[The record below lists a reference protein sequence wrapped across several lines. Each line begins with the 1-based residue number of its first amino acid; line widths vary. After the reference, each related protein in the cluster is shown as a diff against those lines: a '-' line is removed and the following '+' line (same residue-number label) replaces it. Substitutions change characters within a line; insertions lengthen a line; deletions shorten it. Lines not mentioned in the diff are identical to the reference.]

1 MNYKKHGI
9 SFLIADFFRSSKTQI
24 FFSCL
29 LYVFGLILAVV
40 LYNSP
45 EADKVVDTGRIIG
58 KTILIILP
66 CYIVAMFSTFFKYV
80 VLLFFAG
87 FLYLGFM
94 SGRIVKDLYAVVAF
108 SGIVQFVVVYI
119 PMFLVTILL
128 LNVLINQLSPYVS
141 FSANCV
147 KSTNS
152 KESFLTI
159 IKCVLIV
166 FTINIVIFTLWFL
179 IFAKIFRLVAF

>member
-1 MNYKKHGI
+1 MLYRRDV
-9 SFLIADFFRSSKTQI
+9 FDFFQI
-24 FFSCL
+24 RR
-29 LYVFGLILAVV
+29 AVV
-40 LYNSP
+40 F
-45 EADKVVDTGRIIG
+45 
-58 KTILIILP
+58 
-66 CYIVAMFSTFFKYV
+66 C
-80 VLLFFAG
+80 G

-147 KSTNS
+147 RSTNCR
-152 KESFLTI
+152 ESFLTI

>member
-1 MNYKKHGI
+1 M
-9 SFLIADFFRSSKTQI
+9 F
-24 FFSCL
+24 
-29 LYVFGLILAVV
+29 
-40 LYNSP
+40 YNSP

-141 FSANCV
+141 FSVNCV
-147 KSTNS
+147 RSTNCR
-152 KESFLTI
+152 ESFLTI
-159 IKCVLIV
+159 IKCVLIF

>member
-1 MNYKKHGI
+1 
-9 SFLIADFFRSSKTQI
+9 
-24 FFSCL
+24 
-29 LYVFGLILAVV
+29 
-40 LYNSP
+40 
-45 EADKVVDTGRIIG
+45 
-58 KTILIILP
+58 
-66 CYIVAMFSTFFKYV
+66 MFSTFFKYV

-94 SGRIVKDLYAVVAF
+94 SGRIAKDLYAVVAF

-119 PMFLVTILL
+119 PMFLTTILL

-147 KSTNS
+147 RSTNCR
-152 KESFLTI
+152 EGFLTI
-159 IKCVLIV
+159 IKYVLIV

>member
-1 MNYKKHGI
+1 M
-9 SFLIADFFRSSKTQI
+9 
-24 FFSCL
+24 

-40 LYNSP
+40 FYNSP

-147 KSTNS
+147 RSTNCR
-152 KESFLTI
+152 ESFLTI

>member
-9 SFLIADFFRSSKTQI
+9 SFLIADFLRSSKTQI

-40 LYNSP
+40 FYKSP

-58 KTILIILP
+58 KMILIILP
-66 CYIVAMFSTFFKYV
+66 CYVVAMFSTFFKYV

-152 KESFLTI
+152 KENILTI

>member
-9 SFLIADFFRSSKTQI
+9 SFLIADFFRSSKTRI

-40 LYNSP
+40 FYKSP
-45 EADKVVDTGRIIG
+45 ESEKVVDTGRIIG

-152 KESFLTI
+152 KENILTI

>member
-40 LYNSP
+40 FYNSP

-80 VLLFFAG
+80 VLLFFCG
-87 FLYLGFM
+87 FFV
-94 SGRIVKDLYAVVAF
+94 SRIYVGTNRERPVCGCRVFGNRAVCRRVYPDVFSDDIAF
-108 SGIVQFVVVYI
+108 ERFD
-119 PMFLVTILL
+119 
-128 LNVLINQLSPYVS
+128 
-141 FSANCV
+141 
-147 KSTNS
+147 KST
-152 KESFLTI
+152 FA
-159 IKCVLIV
+159 VRFV
-166 FTINIVIFTLWFL
+166 FGKLREKHKLQRKFFDNN
-179 IFAKIFRLVAF
+179 

>member
-1 MNYKKHGI
+1 
-9 SFLIADFFRSSKTQI
+9 
-24 FFSCL
+24 
-29 LYVFGLILAVV
+29 
-40 LYNSP
+40 
-45 EADKVVDTGRIIG
+45 
-58 KTILIILP
+58 
-66 CYIVAMFSTFFKYV
+66 MFSTFFKYV

-152 KESFLTI
+152 KENILTI

-179 IFAKIFRLVAF
+179 ILQNIQACRVLRNKNLRIAYAIREVKYEKKNP

>member
-1 MNYKKHGI
+1 
-9 SFLIADFFRSSKTQI
+9 
-24 FFSCL
+24 
-29 LYVFGLILAVV
+29 
-40 LYNSP
+40 
-45 EADKVVDTGRIIG
+45 
-58 KTILIILP
+58 
-66 CYIVAMFSTFFKYV
+66 MFSTFFKYV

-119 PMFLVTILL
+119 PMFLVTLLL

-147 KSTNS
+147 RSTNCR
-152 KESFLTI
+152 ESFLTI

-166 FTINIVIFTLWFL
+166 FTINILIFTLWFL

>member
-1 MNYKKHGI
+1 
-9 SFLIADFFRSSKTQI
+9 
-24 FFSCL
+24 
-29 LYVFGLILAVV
+29 
-40 LYNSP
+40 
-45 EADKVVDTGRIIG
+45 
-58 KTILIILP
+58 
-66 CYIVAMFSTFFKYV
+66 MFSTFFKYV

-147 KSTNS
+147 RSTNS
-152 KESFLTI
+152 KENILTI
-159 IKCVLIV
+159 IKYVLIV

>member
-1 MNYKKHGI
+1 VNYKKHGI

-29 LYVFGLILAVV
+29 LFVFGLILAVIF
-40 LYNSP
+40 YDAP
-45 EADKVVDTGRIIG
+45 ETDKVVDTGRIIG
-58 KTILIILP
+58 KMILIILP
-66 CYIVAMFSTFFKYV
+66 CYVLSLFSTVFKYV

-87 FLYLGFM
+87 FAYLGFM
-94 SGRIVKDLYAVVAF
+94 SGRIVKDLYEIIAF
-108 SGIVQFVVVYI
+108 SGIVQFIVVYI
-119 PMFLVTILL
+119 PMFFLTILL

-147 KSTNS
+147 RSTNCR
-152 KESFLTI
+152 ESFLTI
-159 IKCVLIV
+159 IKYVLIV
-166 FTINIVIFTLWFL
+166 FTINIVIFTFWFL